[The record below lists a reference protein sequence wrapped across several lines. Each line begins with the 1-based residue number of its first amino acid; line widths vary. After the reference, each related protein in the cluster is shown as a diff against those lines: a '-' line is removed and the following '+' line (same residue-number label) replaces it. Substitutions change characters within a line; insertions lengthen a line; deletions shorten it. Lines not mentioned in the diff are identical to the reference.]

1 MAIRL
6 EDKKQIVSEVNEA
19 ATSALSAVLADYRG
33 VTVGDLTELR
43 KTARQNNVYLRVVRN
58 TLLKKAVENTSFDCM
73 KDALVGP
80 TILAFSMEDP
90 GAAAR
95 VLKDFAKG
103 NDKFEIKALSIGGK
117 LLGADQI
124 DALAS
129 LPTYDQAV
137 AMLMSV
143 MPAPISKPRQPHAE
157 AAEVAAPRKRPTP
170 VMQKPRWKK
179 HPRQKPRK
187 KQLPKPK
194 RRKKRNPKAERKK
207 LRSKSFLT
215 KLHKAVILT
224 AFFIARWYVRP
235 LFPMP
240 ASPG

>member
-33 VTVGDLTELR
+33 VSVSDLTLLR
-43 KTARQNNVYLRVVRN
+43 KNARQNGVYLRVVRN
-58 TLLKKAVENTSFDCM
+58 TLLKRAVEGTNFECM
-73 KDALVGP
+73 NSALTGP

-103 NDKFEIKALSIGGK
+103 NDKFEVKALSIGGK

-124 DALAS
+124 DALAN

-137 AMLMSV
+137 SMLMSV
-143 MPAPISKPRQPHAE
+143 MLAPVTKLVRTFNEVPTKVTRA
-157 AAEVAAPRKRPTP
+157 VAAVRD
-170 VMQKPRWKK
+170 QK
-179 HPRQKPRK
+179 Q
-187 KQLPKPK
+187 
-194 RRKKRNPKAERKK
+194 A
-207 LRSKSFLT
+207 
-215 KLHKAVILT
+215 A
-224 AFFIARWYVRP
+224 
-235 LFPMP
+235 
-240 ASPG
+240 